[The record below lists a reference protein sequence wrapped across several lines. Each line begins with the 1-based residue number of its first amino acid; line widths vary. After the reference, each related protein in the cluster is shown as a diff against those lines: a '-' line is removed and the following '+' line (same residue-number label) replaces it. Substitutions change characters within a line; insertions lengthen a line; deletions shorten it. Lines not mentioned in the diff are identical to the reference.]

1 MAFFIVLTVAASSQ
15 STPEPYAVKSDK
27 LGESITQWK
36 VNNPRLDD
44 CRNST
49 IGDRPGAASDP
60 YVVYCSPRGAEE
72 ESLTY
77 ATAPLLTEI
86 AWFYKSALY
95 KVEMPLHSRA
105 RLSQVMTGLEEKFG
119 APSGRET
126 TPFQNGLGARFEQE
140 GLTWKNGV
148 STIEIVYSNS
158 PGNAPVLTFVL
169 DAPDKE
175 VTKRWKEADGSKAR
189 SDM

>member
-105 RLSQVMTGLEEKFG
+105 RLSQVMTASKRSLGPLAG
-119 APSGRET
+119 GRQRL
-126 TPFQNGLGARFEQE
+126 FKMVLGRD
-140 GLTWKNGV
+140 
-148 STIEIVYSNS
+148 SNRR
-158 PGNAPVLTFVL
+158 
-169 DAPDKE
+169 D
-175 VTKRWKEADGSKAR
+175 
-189 SDM
+189 